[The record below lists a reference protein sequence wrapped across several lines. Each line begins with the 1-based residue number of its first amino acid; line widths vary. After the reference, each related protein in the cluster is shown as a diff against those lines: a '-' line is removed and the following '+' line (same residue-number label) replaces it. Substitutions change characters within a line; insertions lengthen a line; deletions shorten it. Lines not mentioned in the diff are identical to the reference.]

1 MFFDADHGKRL
12 TDALDDMVAKNAD
25 LVFLEGFTDMAE
37 NAAYWRSTDNIYY
50 DFPNQRLNILRKYS
64 SSRAWA
70 ESFRVEME
78 ACDYFFDVS
87 AKNSGNQYRTGSLD
101 VAKIAGVAP
110 DKNTEWY
117 VTSTEAGEWMEW
129 KELPYAA
136 GDITVKVCYA
146 AKEDAKIRFDFGE
159 GTKRRQG
166 PVVEL
171 HATGGEWVT
180 VDAFTMKSDV
190 NGWRRKVLNI
200 VAGKPDLNYFT
211 ITVEK

>member
-1 MFFDADHGKRL
+1 M
-12 TDALDDMVAKNAD
+12 
-25 LVFLEGFTDMAE
+25 
-37 NAAYWRSTDNIYY
+37 
-50 DFPNQRLNILRKYS
+50 
-64 SSRAWA
+64 
-70 ESFRVEME
+70 
-78 ACDYFFDVS
+78 
-87 AKNSGNQYRTGSLD
+87 
-101 VAKIAGVAP
+101 AP

-190 NGWRRKVLNI
+190 NGWRRTVLNI

>member
-1 MFFDADHGKRL
+1 M
-12 TDALDDMVAKNAD
+12 TDALDDMVAKSAD

-159 GTKRRQG
+159 GTKKKTRSCRRTSCYRRRMG
-166 PVVEL
+166 YCRRFHHEERCERLAPYCAE
-171 HATGGEWVT
+171 HCGGQT
-180 VDAFTMKSDV
+180 
-190 NGWRRKVLNI
+190 
-200 VAGKPDLNYFT
+200 
-211 ITVEK
+211 